1 MGQAMPG
8 GSDAEAK
15 IQSQVVRFA
24 LELVPDDMA
33 STLMRPARSTVI
45 KEVQDLSCALY
56 DRHGRV
62 VVQSNHA
69 PMLLA
74 GSTLTMTSALAAMKK
89 RPVEPGDLLI
99 ANDPYSGGQHLM
111 DVAMLA
117 PVFRDGALVGY
128 VGSVAHHSD
137 LGGASPGGV
146 AGGLRDI
153 FSEGLCFPFLRLYQ
167 RGVENPDLFA
177 MIEANIRVPHKTL
190 GDIRAQAASCFT
202 GVRRY
207 LETIAR
213 VGLDA

>member
-56 DRHGRV
+56 DRRGRV

-74 GSTLTMTSALAAMKK
+74 GSTLTMSAALRAMAK
-89 RPVEPGDLLI
+89 RPLAPGDLLI
-99 ANDPYSGGQHLM
+99 ANDPYTAGHPLM
-111 DVAMLA
+111 DVALTPPAFPAA
-117 PVFRDGALVGY
+117 P
-128 VGSVAHHSD
+128 
-137 LGGASPGGV
+137 P
-146 AGGLRDI
+146 
-153 FSEGLCFPFLRLYQ
+153 
-167 RGVENPDLFA
+167 
-177 MIEANIRVPHKTL
+177 
-190 GDIRAQAASCFT
+190 
-202 GVRRY
+202 
-207 LETIAR
+207 
-213 VGLDA
+213 